1 MNRDDGVPA
10 IVLATEHF
18 LDFAALD
25 QAGELL
31 DARRQLAGHILTLA
45 GPVDEHTQIVRFRL
59 ERGNQLDFFL
69 DTAAALQGFLR
80 LDLVVPE
87 LRRGR
92 ARFYLRELV
101 AGACGFK
108 DSSADRRSV

>member
-10 IVLATEHF
+10 IVLAAEHL

-31 DARRQLAGHILTLA
+31 DPRRQLARHILTLA
-45 GPVDEHTQIVRFRL
+45 GPVDEHTQVVRFRL

-87 LRRGR
+87 VRRGR
-92 ARFYLRELV
+92 ASLYLRELV

-108 DSSADRRSV
+108 DSSANRRSV